1 MLYLTTPRVLCT
13 SQALAGDMRQTWRIT
28 GPGPQSG
35 AADDLEEFLS
45 APPPVPLVSGFH
57 LNTLANPEPVIFIY
71 PTPCHFQ
78 NFV

>member
-1 MLYLTTPRVLCT
+1 MHIPGPSRRHETDW
-13 SQALAGDMRQTWRIT
+13 QIT

-35 AADDLEEFLS
+35 AADDLEAFLS
-45 APPPVPLVSGFH
+45 APPWVPLASDFH
-57 LNTLANPEPVIFIY
+57 LNTLANPEPVILSKIVPI